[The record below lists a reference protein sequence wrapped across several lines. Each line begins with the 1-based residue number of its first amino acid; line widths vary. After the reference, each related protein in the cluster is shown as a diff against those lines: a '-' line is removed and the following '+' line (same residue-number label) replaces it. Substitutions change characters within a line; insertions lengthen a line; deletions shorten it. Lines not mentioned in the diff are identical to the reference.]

1 MPGAVD
7 PSWPVVLTDKDWQKK
22 KGTVAKVTAKTGLGA
37 QMIKTE
43 KLFKKINWDK
53 FEAQRAIPLPH
64 NRDLPNIV
72 KAKQTAMSSYKSD
85 IEPVR
90 NELKKLRDMAKKVSD
105 EWKKSK
111 TIPGSATK
119 AALEVMN
126 AADGLSMEML
136 GNSHTMAPRI
146 KSFDT
151 MIETKKKQAD
161 EEIKKLA
168 VTITN
173 LEKALGEVAKTPT
186 KAFWSGGPTSAH
198 QRCRSMCNTIRV
210 VPVLK
215 DKYWKTWQ
223 PFGDEY
229 HKKAPDGP
237 QEGAAIKKMIS
248 NVETALKVFK
258 ANYQKDLQNA

>member
-1 MPGAVD
+1 MPGAID
-7 PSWPVVLTDKDWQKK
+7 PIWPVVLTDKDWQKK
-22 KGTVAKVTAKTGLGA
+22 KGTIAKVTAKTGLGT
-37 QMIKTE
+37 QMIKAYG
-43 KLFKKINWDK
+43 LFKKINFDK

-64 NRDLPNIV
+64 DRDIPNIV
-72 KAKQTAMSSYKSD
+72 KAKQNAMTFYKSQV
-85 IEPVR
+85 EPTR

-105 EWKKSK
+105 DWKKSK
-111 TIPGSATK
+111 TIPSSATK
-119 AALEVMN
+119 AALDVAN
-126 AADGLSMEML
+126 AADSLSMELL

-146 KSFDT
+146 ASFDT
-151 MIETKKKQAD
+151 MIETKKKAAD

-186 KAFWSGGPTSAH
+186 KAFWSAGNTSAH

-215 DKYWKTWQ
+215 GKYWKTWQ

-237 QEGAAIKKMIS
+237 QEAAAVKKMIS

-258 ANYQKDLQNA
+258 ANYQKDLQSA